1 MAIANGAFRPPPVVA
16 NLLIINILVFLAEIL
31 LPGRISNALLEFGAL
46 SFWKGGDFH
55 IWQPLTYMFLH
66 ANFGHIFFNMFAL
79 WMFGRGLEYDLGS
92 RRFLTY
98 YIVCGIGAG
107 LIQLGVNWIEYAAAA
122 ADPGVPPALL
132 ARYAHTYTIGASGA
146 VFGLLLAFGLLHPN
160 NVIML
165 VFPPIALKAKWF
177 VVIYGVIE
185 LVAGISGRGGVAH
198 FAHLGGML
206 FGWLLL
212 WYWKKKGWIY
222 Y

>member
-1 MAIANGAFRPPPVVA
+1 MAIANGAFRTPPVVA

-132 ARYAHTYTIGASGA
+132 ARYAHTYTI
-146 VFGLLLAFGLLHPN
+146 
-160 NVIML
+160 

>member
-1 MAIANGAFRPPPVVA
+1 MAIASGAYRTPPVVT

-31 LPGRISNALLEFGAL
+31 LPARVSNAMLEFGAL
-46 SFWKGGDFH
+46 SFWKGGGFH

-66 ANFGHIFFNMFAL
+66 ANFTHILFNMFAL
-79 WMFGRGLEYDLGS
+79 WMFGRGLEYDMGS

-98 YIVCGIGAG
+98 YIVCGVGAG
-107 LIQLGVNWIEYAAAA
+107 LIQLGVNWIEFSIAAAN
-122 ADPGVPPALL
+122 PGVSPALL
-132 ARYAHTYTIGASGA
+132 YSYAHASTIGASGA

-165 VFPPIALKAKWF
+165 IFPPVALKAKWF
-177 VVIYGVIE
+177 VIIYGVIE
-185 LVAGISGRGGVAH
+185 LVAGISGGGGVAH

-206 FGWLLL
+206 FGLLL
-212 WYWKKKGWIY
+212 LIYWKKKGRIY